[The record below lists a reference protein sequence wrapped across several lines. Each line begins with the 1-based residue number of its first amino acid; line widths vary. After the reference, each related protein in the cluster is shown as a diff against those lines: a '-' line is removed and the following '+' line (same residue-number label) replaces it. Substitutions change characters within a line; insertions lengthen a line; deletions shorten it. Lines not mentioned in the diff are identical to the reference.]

1 MSALIAIFMDSF
13 RLLQARRLF
22 WITFGISMLV
32 ALAYAS
38 IGFNEKGMTMFFGW
52 KEFENPILKAGSPE
66 AAAFYVMIFT
76 DWIVGLWLAWF
87 ALGLAVVS
95 TAGIFPDFIADG
107 SIGISLSKPVGRF
120 RLFLLK
126 FAGGLLFVALQVALF
141 TLMVFLAIGWRV
153 GEWNLTIFW
162 AVPVV
167 TFVFGLLYSV
177 AVLVGIWT
185 RSTLF
190 ALLSACGVWAL
201 SWLVHFTEQQFY
213 TFAHTVPEA
222 GISVDWS
229 KGDVE
234 ETDKEGEKVDWV
246 VKAHST
252 IETIGSPLPKTRDC
266 TLYLK
271 RLIKMEKRDSLLSGV
286 TLGDLMTGTLP
297 NRMQAGAQ
305 KKAEERHSAW
315 YVFGTSAAF
324 GACILGLASWIFCRR
339 DY

>member
-1 MSALIAIFMDSF
+1 VRAVLAILMDSF

-22 WITFGISMLV
+22 WVTFGISMLV

-38 IGFNEKGMTMFFGW
+38 IGFNEKGMTLFFGA
-52 KEFENPILKAGSPE
+52 KEFENPILREGRPE
-66 AAAFYVMIFT
+66 AAAFYVMMFT

-87 ALGLAVVS
+87 ALGLALIS
-95 TAGIFPDFIADG
+95 TAGIFPDFIAEG
-107 SIGISLSKPVGRF
+107 SIGISLSKPVGRM

-126 FAGGLLFVALQVALF
+126 FAGGLLFVALQVAVF

-153 GEWNLTIFW
+153 GEWNFTIFW

-177 AVLVGIWT
+177 AVLIGVWS

-190 ALLSACGVWAL
+190 ALLGACGMWVL

-213 TFAHTVPEA
+213 TFAHTVPES
-222 GISVDWS
+222 GLSVDYQ
-229 KGDVE
+229 KGDVK
-234 ETDKEGEKVDWV
+234 ETDQEGEKIDWV

-266 TLYLK
+266 TIYLK
-271 RLIKMEKRDSLLSGV
+271 RLIRMQKRDSMLSGV
-286 TLGDLMTGTLP
+286 SLGDLMTGSMP
-297 NRMQAGAQ
+297 SPMQSRAVR
-305 KKAEERHSAW
+305 KAEERHSPW
-315 YVFGTSAAF
+315 YVFGTSVVF
-324 GACILGLASWIFCRR
+324 GACVLSLAGWIFSRR